1 MKRLLLGILGLCSIL
16 SAQLLDSKSTSL
28 PTFTPTSKMSEEVA
42 AFIAQSDSQQ
52 NKLSLKATK
61 RDILGRT
68 TQDSTL
74 YLTKGSSEK
83 IKVVVDFTPLNHF
96 LKTNV
101 QGRYELSSKNSEKK
115 FWLNGEQLPE
125 SKYFESLKEL
135 TAKQQDEAGTY
146 RAPQI
151 KYLTAK
157 EIKSL
162 MNGSDIVFISKFQE
176 PKMLSNDTTVGNII
190 YYSDSL
196 IRHQSQIQTMAFSNG
211 YKGQGIGIY
220 FTETGCPK
228 LSHTNTALYTQGNTC
243 IRGTRSHPTQVVR
256 VLQTTAPNAMI
267 YGFDQENYPENPSE
281 YSPQIYIGSHSWSNS
296 ADSVYTVEDQSMDNY
311 IYSNKVIEFVAAG
324 NTRGSTNYVTSPG
337 KAVNAITVGAINP
350 DSYTYASYSGW
361 KNPSLGNQKPEV
373 VNFTH
378 FYFPNDPHF
387 SLTVNGNTQSYNG
400 TFNGT
405 SASTPY
411 TAAMAAD
418 VLSQH
423 SFFKNHP
430 EMFKALMMT
439 GSTEYINNSYFQ
451 GDKDNYHRIRK
462 LPLYSKMAWN
472 TRSAYWNGNNYDFFG
487 ADSCI
492 RFTESSIDSGKTYR
506 IAISWLT
513 LGSYVMQHNMLSQD
527 LDLFIYQGGA
537 LIASSSAPNNP
548 FELVEF
554 TTNSSANLTI
564 VIKRIRNAQA
574 DNVILGYN
582 FLKTN

>member
-1 MKRLLLGILGLCSIL
+1 MKRLILGLASIIN
-16 SAQLLDSKSTSL
+16 AQLLDSKNIPL
-28 PTFTPTSKMSEEVA
+28 PTFTPISKMSKDIA
-42 AFIAQSDSQQ
+42 AFIAQSDTQQ
-52 NKLSLKATK
+52 NEFSLKAAK

-74 YLTKGSSEK
+74 YLTENSSKK
-83 IKVVVDFTPLNHF
+83 IKVVVDFTPLNHS

-101 QGRYELSSKNSEKK
+101 QGRYELSSNNSEKN

-125 SKYFESLKEL
+125 VNYFESIKEL
-135 TAKQQDEAGTY
+135 AIKQQNEIGTY

-162 MNGSDIVFISKFQE
+162 MNGPDIVFISKFQE
-176 PKMLSNDTTVGNII
+176 PEMLSNDTTVGNTI

-196 IRHQSQIQTMAFSNG
+196 IRLQSQIQTSAFSNG
-211 YKGQGIGIY
+211 YKGQGIGVY

-228 LSHTNTALYTQGNTC
+228 LSHTNTALYNQGNTC

-267 YGFDQENYPENPSE
+267 YGFDQENYPEDPSE

-296 ADSVYTVEDQSMDNY
+296 ADSVYTAEDQSMDNY
-311 IYSNKVIEFVAAG
+311 IYSNKIIEFVAAG
-324 NTRGSTNYVTSPG
+324 NIRGSTNYVTSPG

-387 SLTVNGNTQSYNG
+387 SLSVNGSVQSYNG

-439 GSTEYINNSYFQ
+439 GSTKYINNSYFQ

-472 TRSAYWNGNNYDFFG
+472 TRSAYWNGNNDGFFG

-527 LDLFIYQGGA
+527 LDLFIYQGGT

-548 FELVEF
+548 FELVGF
-554 TTNSSANLTI
+554 TTNSSTDLTI
-564 VIKRIRNAQA
+564 VIKRIRNAQV

-582 FLKTN
+582 LLKTN